1 MQLPFE
7 VVAELKRLEE
17 TLLHPEVRRSREK
30 MSALLADDF
39 VEYGRSGRIYDKAAI
54 LELAAKPF
62 DGQLSLQG
70 FSAKALAP
78 SVALVKYST
87 VLRQT
92 DGNEL
97 HSLRSS
103 IWWRTERGWQ
113 LVFHQGTPCDPAKE

>member
-1 MQLPFE
+1 MQLSFE

-17 TLLHPEVRRSREK
+17 TLLRPEVRRSRNE
-30 MSALLADDF
+30 MDALLADDF
-39 VEYGRSGRIYDKAAI
+39 VEYGRSGRIHDKAAI
-54 LELAAKPF
+54 LDTTNNPF
-62 DGQLSLQG
+62 GGQLSLYG

-103 IWWRTERGWQ
+103 IWSRTERGWQ